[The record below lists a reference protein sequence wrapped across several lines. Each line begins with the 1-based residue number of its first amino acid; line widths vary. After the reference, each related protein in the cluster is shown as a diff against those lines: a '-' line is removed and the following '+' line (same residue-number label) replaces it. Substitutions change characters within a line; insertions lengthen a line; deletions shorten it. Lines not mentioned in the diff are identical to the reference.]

1 MGVLRKVAT
10 GTMIFALTLASS
22 RTTYGSWEPVLGTC
36 TISPMGATTN
46 TTTMTTMT
54 TMTGNIIGKTNLTP
68 MKSTLSTG
76 TRTISGWMRTMATM
90 TGNVIGKTT
99 LTLMKSTFSTGKST
113 MHIWIS
119 TRMNTNFYN
128 NAYWHSFYP

>member
-54 TMTGNIIGKTNLTP
+54 P

-90 TGNVIGKTT
+90 TGNIIGKTT

-119 TRMNTNFYN
+119 TRMNTDFYN